1 MERMPFTVCC
11 CTEANARA
19 RDNGRKE
26 EEMRDDTGE
35 TARERE
41 RERNRER
48 KEDLKSMPDECIGY
62 KRSSRSRS
70 RSGGGWRGQK
80 RADV

>member
-41 RERNRER
+41 REREIER
-48 KEDLKSMPDECIGY
+48 GKKI
-62 KRSSRSRS
+62 
-70 RSGGGWRGQK
+70 
-80 RADV
+80 